1 MIIPEV
7 LDSTAAYLRQL
18 REAAKQDDDPI
29 EISETLIQD
38 IDATSV
44 NVNVEL
50 ASKFSCYE

>member
-7 LDSTAAYLRQL
+7 LGSTAAYLRQL

-38 IDATSV
+38 VDAASIKV
-44 NVNVEL
+44 EVEL